1 MSMFNNIDPFQQLQ
15 DLQVVV
21 NSLNSDKMQ
30 LALAINHQA
39 EALRQLNQ
47 QLSVINTAIIALDN
61 QQKLQHIKIQE
72 LTNANT

>member
-1 MSMFNNIDPFQQLQ
+1 MFNNIDPFQQLQ